1 MVLAPFYPLMFY
13 TFPKKDEFVK
23 SLIYKVS

>member
-1 MVLAPFYPLMFY
+1 MILAPFYPLMFY
-13 TFPKKDEFVK
+13 TFLKNDEFVK